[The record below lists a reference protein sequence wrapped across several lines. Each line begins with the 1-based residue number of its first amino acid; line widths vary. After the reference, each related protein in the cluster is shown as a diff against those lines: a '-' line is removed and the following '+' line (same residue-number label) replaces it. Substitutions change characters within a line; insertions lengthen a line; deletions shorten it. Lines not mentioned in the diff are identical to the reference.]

1 MLIGTFNSPI
11 YELHSDLETITQ
23 ILANN
28 GWKIEGE
35 NIIPDPSKYDMKD
48 YPTHN
53 GIPTPAAV
61 IKLQEG
67 KITEIRV
74 GSYNRY
80 ISGCIYP
87 EIIQLLGVSQH

>member
-35 NIIPDPSKYDMKD
+35 NIRK
-48 YPTHN
+48 
-53 GIPTPAAV
+53 
-61 IKLQEG
+61 
-67 KITEIRV
+67 
-74 GSYNRY
+74 
-80 ISGCIYP
+80 
-87 EIIQLLGVSQH
+87 